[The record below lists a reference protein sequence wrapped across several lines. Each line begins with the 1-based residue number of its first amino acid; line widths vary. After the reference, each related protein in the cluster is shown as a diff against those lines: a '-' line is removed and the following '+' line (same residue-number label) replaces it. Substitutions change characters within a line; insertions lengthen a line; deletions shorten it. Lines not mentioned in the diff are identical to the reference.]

1 MKNKNKTKGGFLF
14 FLLIPLILAGFF
26 GSAENILAEEN
37 KVVINEVQIAGL
49 TTDDDFIELYNPT
62 CSDLDISGWK
72 LRKRTQSGSESS
84 IRVFGSGKI
93 IKARGYFLW
102 ASSNKKYN
110 ETVFADETSQAILSN
125 NYSIALFD
133 DEGSL
138 LDSLSWGTSLANPF
152 EKSYFFSANPPASNS
167 LERKDDNTFALQ
179 NSPSPK
185 NSESYKDNCPKPK
198 PKAYSDKI
206 ILNELLPA
214 PSSGK
219 EEYIELFN
227 PTVEDINISEYV
239 LRDASKTGKYV
250 FPNGTEIKSLDYLV
264 VYKKDFKFALNNS
277 GAESVTL
284 FDPNEK
290 IISAVSYS
298 GSKTDVSYNFDGAD
312 WHWSRFLTPGE
323 ENEFNNLPEISK
335 KKDNKIYVGMYAD
348 FSANG
353 HDKDKD
359 KLKFTWDFG
368 DKHKSYLK
376 KTRHKYEKAGK
387 YKVTLKVSD
396 GSEDKIETFN
406 VKVEKFPKS
415 KVKILSVSPNPL
427 GKDSDNEYIVLQN
440 KSKKK
445 INLKDWSVA
454 TGSKNLYNHPVRK
467 DIVIKPGK
475 TLKLTRE
482 YSLFALNNKKAKVEL
497 RYPNG
502 KVASKLAYDKKKKSV
517 AEDEI
522 YTKESGQWAWIAP
535 KTKLAVDTTTPSD
548 TLITALAEAE
558 PEKQTLANEDEKI
571 ILVSSKN
578 FSEDESLKKTALEKF
593 AKPQG
598 IVLGIATF
606 KPAVSGIYFPQP
618 KASYLETIFTTINSA
633 VNYFLN
639 KFFLNL
645 TL

>member
-1 MKNKNKTKGGFLF
+1 VKNKNKTKGGFLF